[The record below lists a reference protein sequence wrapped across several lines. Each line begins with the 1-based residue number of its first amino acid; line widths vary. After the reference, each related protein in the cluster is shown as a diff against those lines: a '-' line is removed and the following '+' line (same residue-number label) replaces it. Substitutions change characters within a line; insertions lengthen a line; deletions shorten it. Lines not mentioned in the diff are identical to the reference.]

1 MKKEEIKMSKNKT
14 TYSWI
19 ILVLSAIGIVIG
31 LINTVLK
38 LINIKVLLSPA
49 LLSNPV
55 INVINLTLSII
66 GLVILIMFFFKL
78 YNVTPDLIKWTN
90 INFGFSV
97 FNIVFG
103 VVLGVFSAGLLAL
116 LAVIPMIVVLAILIP
131 IWITF
136 VNHLK
141 KAQRENLMDFT

>member
-1 MKKEEIKMSKNKT
+1 MSKNKT

-31 LINTVLK
+31 LINAVLK

-55 INVINLTLSII
+55 VNVINLALSIA

-78 YNVTPDLIKWTN
+78 YNVTPDLIKWAN

-103 VVLGVFSAGLLAL
+103 VILGVFSAGLLAL

-141 KAQRENLMDFT
+141 KAQRENLMDFS

>member
-1 MKKEEIKMSKNKT
+1 MNKEEIKMSKNKT

-31 LINTVLK
+31 LINAVLK

-55 INVINLTLSII
+55 VNVINLALSIA

-78 YNVTPDLIKWTN
+78 YNVTPDLIKWAN

-103 VVLGVFSAGLLAL
+103 VILGVFSAGLLAL

-141 KAQRENLMDFT
+141 KAQRENLMDFS